1 MKEQTVKTLLSGVVI
16 ASIGAGAYYTFI
28 PTASNTDSQKNS
40 NSSTTTSTNT
50 TSNTTETTTNNSTS
64 ASTTSGQMKDGTY
77 TGEVVR
83 TRRGDVQL
91 SITVSGGKI
100 SEITPLIYPNEDRDS
115 KQINANAIPKYVAEA
130 IDVQSANITLI
141 SGATETYNGFTRSLQ
156 DAINKALQ

>member
-1 MKEQTVKTLLSGVVI
+1 MNEKTVKIGLSSVVV
-16 ASIGAGAYYTFI
+16 ASIGIGAYYTFV
-28 PTASNTDSQKNS
+28 PTTENSTTQINNNS
-40 NSSTTTSTNT
+40 NSQNTTSTTNSNSTTTS
-50 TSNTTETTTNNSTS
+50 SNSTTTT
-64 ASTTSGQMKDGTY
+64 GQMKDGTY

-141 SGATETYNGFTRSLQ
+141 SGATETYNGFTGSLQ